1 LACLLQQL
9 RVRTFRMERIR
20 MTTVGS
26 PRSESGS
33 KAPIHAA
40 IAQAA
45 LDLGVNPADLAA
57 WLATDHR
64 LTRLLSALAL
74 IAAHPLIGDSDVE
87 GLFADYLRFIDEQE
101 IRRRLELVPAARA

>member
-1 LACLLQQL
+1 
-9 RVRTFRMERIR
+9 MERIR

>member
-1 LACLLQQL
+1 ASPS
-9 RVRTFRMERIR
+9 RPVAA
-20 MTTVGS
+20 
-26 PRSESGS
+26 PRSETGA
-33 KAPIHAA
+33 KAPF
-40 IAQAA
+40 QAA
-45 LDLGVNPADLAA
+45 SAQGAWDLGLMPADLAV

-87 GLFADYLRFIDEQE
+87 GLFADYLRFVDEQE